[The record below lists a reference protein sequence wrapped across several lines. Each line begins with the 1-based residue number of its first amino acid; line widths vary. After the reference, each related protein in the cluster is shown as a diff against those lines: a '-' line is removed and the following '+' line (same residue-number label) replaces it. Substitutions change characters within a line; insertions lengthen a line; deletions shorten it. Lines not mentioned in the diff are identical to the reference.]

1 MRPLS
6 ERVQISTRA
15 CHWLHAQ
22 GCQEKSIKLGFSS
35 PMIEVDKPP
44 RALQDRAVEI
54 KEIVGNQVRI
64 TWAANREG
72 CLIIWRS
79 LTLRKM

>member
-6 ERVQISTRA
+6 ERVLISTQARK
-15 CHWLHAQ
+15 WLNAQ
-22 GCQEKSIKLGFSS
+22 GCREVSIRLGFSS
-35 PMIEVDKPP
+35 PMIEVDRPP
-44 RALQDRAVEI
+44 RHLKETAVEI
-54 KEIVGNQVRI
+54 KEIVGDQVRI